1 MANAVSAL
9 IGIMLAVVVGVAVT
23 IPVVVD
29 AIAEA
34 NLSGT
39 TATIVGLIPLLIL
52 TPGLILDK
60 QLRSTFNRHCSWS
73 NGLER
78 NSNGISL
85 QSKLTNNGISH
96 LSGVASAMPFI

>member
-23 IPVVVD
+23 IPVVVQ
-29 AIAEA
+29 AIADA

-39 TATIVGLIPLLIL
+39 TATIVNLIPLLIISSVL
-52 TPGLILDK
+52 PLSNQYRRTI
-60 QLRSTFNRHCSWS
+60 NRNSRWS

-78 NSNGISL
+78 YSNGVNPIR
-85 QSKLTNNGISH
+85 TIGNFGISH
-96 LSGVASAMPFI
+96 LGCHT